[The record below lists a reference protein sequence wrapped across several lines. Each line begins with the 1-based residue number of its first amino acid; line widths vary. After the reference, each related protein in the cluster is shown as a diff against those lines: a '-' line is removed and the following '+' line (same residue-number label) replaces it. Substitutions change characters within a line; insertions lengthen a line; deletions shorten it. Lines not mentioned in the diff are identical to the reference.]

1 MAELTTVGITI
12 PLGDARI
19 ARLKEAYPDL
29 TVIIQEDPSKVAED
43 LHDIDLLVGRGA
55 HAKRLLGCPNLRW
68 IQTLTAGA
76 DAVPFDALEERMI
89 VLTNGS
95 GIHAPNIAEHMLGQ
109 MLCFARG
116 FHILLRHQQ
125 NHHWTTAHTSFELN
139 GQTLCVIGLGDIG
152 QALGERAAA
161 LGMRVTGVRRRP
173 ELAVPDGISAVTTF
187 DDMDALLA
195 EADHIAVCLP
205 LTPSTEN
212 ILNAERIAKL
222 KRGVYIY
229 NTGRGEI
236 IDQDALIEAL
246 NSGQVGGAGLDVTT
260 PEPLPADSP
269 LWDMENVLITSH
281 TSGRS
286 PARMDRFMDI
296 LIDNIRRYR
305 ADEPLRN
312 VVDPVHG
319 Y

>member
-1 MAELTTVGITI
+1 MAEVTTVGITI
-12 PLGDARI
+12 PLGEKRL

-29 TVIIQEDPSKVAED
+29 TVIVQEDASKVAED
-43 LHDIDLLVGRGA
+43 LKDIDLLVGRGG
-55 HAKRLLGCPNLRW
+55 HVKRLLGSKNLRW
-68 IQTLTAGA
+68 VQTLTAGA
-76 DAVPFDALEERMI
+76 DGVPFDQLEERMI

-116 FHILLRHQQ
+116 FHVLFKHQQ
-125 NHHWTTAHTSFELN
+125 NHHWTPAHVSFELN
-139 GQTLCVIGLGDIG
+139 GQTLCVVGLGDIG

-161 LGMRVTGVRRRP
+161 IGMHVTGVRRRP
-173 ELAVPDGISAVTTF
+173 ELAVPAGISQVATF
-187 DDMDALLA
+187 DELDTLLA
-195 EADHIAVCLP
+195 QADHVALCLP
-205 LTPSTEN
+205 LTPATEN
-212 ILNAERIAKL
+212 IISAERIAGMK
-222 KRGVYIY
+222 KGVYIY
-229 NTGRGEI
+229 NTGRGEL

-246 NSGQVGGAGLDVTT
+246 KSGQVAGAGLDVTT
-260 PEPLPADSP
+260 PEPLPEDSP

-286 PARMDRFMDI
+286 PARMDRFMDL